1 MEAGRGQEE
10 ECRQGARQR
19 QAAGRNEG
27 GQWPAGRAG
36 GGGGGRAVGKA
47 AQAGRQAGRRESRSR
62 GGPFA
67 RGPARQRCGSA
78 EAVASSATA
87 HLSPAATAAS
97 MSAARRPCSPVPAA
111 MPARPRSP
119 DRRPP
124 SMKRSAGVAG
134 GAGRQEER
142 KSIKKDRDE
151 SATSALECFQ
161 GLHLNAGIG
170 SQSPPPPLAL
180 AQAAACAPTSRL
192 LSQTSP
198 AQQLDSSAT
207 QIARPHSPLA
217 SSSSNWRSTRALPP
231 STAGGRAGRQQQRE
245 QLHLK

>member
-1 MEAGRGQEE
+1 VEAGRGQEE

-36 GGGGGRAVGKA
+36 GGRGGRAVGKA
-47 AQAGRQAGRRESRSR
+47 AQAGRQTGEQKQ
-62 GGPFA
+62 GGTICMRP
-67 RGPARQRCGSA
+67 RARQRCGSA

-161 GLHLNAGIG
+161 GLHLYAGIG

-180 AQAAACAPTSRL
+180 AQAAACAPTPRL

-198 AQQLDSSAT
+198 AQHLGSSAT
-207 QIARPHSPLA
+207 QVARPHSPLA

-231 STAGGRAGRQQQRE
+231 STAGGQAGRQQQQRE
-245 QLHLK
+245 QLHQK